1 MEWGR
6 GNRPPPPEGMNMK
19 KVKFLR
25 DFRGILTGEVYKQA
39 GETMELSK
47 DAAAELVKQGVV
59 ELVAKAKPKA
69 KAKAKAID
77 AGT

>member
-1 MEWGR
+1 MGI
-6 GNRPPPPEGMNMK
+6 NMK

-59 ELVAKAKPKA
+59 ELVKAKAKPKKLEA
-69 KAKAKAID
+69 
-77 AGT
+77 